1 MLSRVVLLEAAL
13 PLAAATAVAAGIAY
27 GTSVLAVSR
36 LAASGIATPALGHVY
51 YETMGGGLGIA
62 LLVILLTLPLLRR
75 MSAPG
80 NVRFE

>member
-1 MLSRVVLLEAAL
+1 
-13 PLAAATAVAAGIAY
+13 
-27 GTSVLAVSR
+27 
-36 LAASGIATPALGHVY
+36 VY
-51 YETMGGGLGIA
+51 YETMGGGLVIA

>member
-1 MLSRVVLLEAAL
+1 
-13 PLAAATAVAAGIAY
+13 
-27 GTSVLAVSR
+27 
-36 LAASGIATPALGHVY
+36 
-51 YETMGGGLGIA
+51 MGGGLVIA